1 MNKVHY
7 NIQVIGKV
15 QGVWFRKYTKDKAN
29 LLGLNGIV
37 RNETD
42 SNVYIEVEGEK
53 EIINDFI
60 KWLHKGSPQS
70 NVVEVIYELSKV
82 IGFESFA
89 IVA

>member
-15 QGVWFRKYTKDKAN
+15 QGVWFRKYTKDKAD

-53 EIINDFI
+53 DSIEDFI
-60 KWLHKGSPQS
+60 KWLHKGSPLS
-70 NVVEVIYELSKV
+70 NVVEVIYELSKFV
-82 IGFESFA
+82 GFENFE